1 MFDICSFYKDI
12 SVTSL
17 NAMKT
22 ETHKRPCNPIPH
34 CVLSAMHCHRQQ
46 SQTPADTEL
55 NSYVVCLALFTASRP
70 RKLKGCLGDGVSA
83 TTIFQMGP

>member
-55 NSYVVCLALFTASRP
+55 NSCVVDVGLHVL
-70 RKLKGCLGDGVSA
+70 GCRVDILGTKIVVWRAWRSL
-83 TTIFQMGP
+83 